1 MAIIASTPSTCGHV
15 GDSKVIGLP
24 VYKDLSASLII
35 IIKLIDF
42 LEKLFL
48 QLNI

>member
-1 MAIIASTPSTCGHV
+1 MAIIASTPPPV